1 MGNEFSEE
9 IEIKENKPLKNNN
22 QYIKYGIITN
32 KNEERTMEDTVLY
45 LSDLQTSSKSK
56 NKIHFGLFGVFDGH
70 NSAYVS
76 EYLRDNC
83 QEIFE
88 EEAGNINKDN
98 YQQKMEEIFKK
109 LDKKLK
115 KKYEDND
122 IKDIKDLKN
131 VNVDED
137 EINIYKD
144 IIQNTEESPED
155 LKNIDN
161 NDIKDLL
168 LFRNLFKYNNNYL
181 YNNIDIDYM
190 GSSASIVLINNNNII
205 TADLGITLSIL
216 FDKEGKIMNKKDL
229 KELLESE
236 HVFENKKEKKRI
248 KIYNESIDYEDLKNN
263 VYIPTSRCF
272 GLFKYKADPILN
284 EENQIIS
291 CIPEVNI
298 YNRDSV
304 DFIFLMTKG
313 MINLLKDNINNL
325 NELKD
330 MFKNK
335 CKENDNNNNIDQIL
349 NEYIDKKLEE
359 KRNLNES
366 NKNKNLSKNKSKN
379 NYNTVYAGKEDFE
392 EENESINNLKKNKYK
407 DIIDL
412 DKDKYYSCHDKY
424 NITCILIKLLDKKYP
439 DIEIQETK
447 TMEKNENNNPIND
460 ESTKTEDNIHQIDKE
475 KERKDEINK
484 EYNIEKKRNE
494 IEDNKINIDEE
505 NKEKEEFEKNNKAN

>member
-1 MGNEFSEE
+1 
-9 IEIKENKPLKNNN
+9 
-22 QYIKYGIITN
+22 
-32 KNEERTMEDTVLY
+32 
-45 LSDLQTSSKSK
+45 
-56 NKIHFGLFGVFDGH
+56 
-70 NSAYVS
+70 
-76 EYLRDNC
+76 
-83 QEIFE
+83 
-88 EEAGNINKDN
+88 
-98 YQQKMEEIFKK
+98 
-109 LDKKLK
+109 
-115 KKYEDND
+115 
-122 IKDIKDLKN
+122 
-131 VNVDED
+131 
-137 EINIYKD
+137 
-144 IIQNTEESPED
+144 
-155 LKNIDN
+155 
-161 NDIKDLL
+161 
-168 LFRNLFKYNNNYL
+168 
-181 YNNIDIDYM
+181 
-190 GSSASIVLINNNNII
+190 
-205 TADLGITLSIL
+205 
-216 FDKEGKIMNKKDL
+216 MNKKDL

-248 KIYNESIDYEDLKNN
+248 KIYNESIDYEDLKNKI
-263 VYIPTSRCF
+263 YIPTSRCF

-335 CKENDNNNNIDQIL
+335 CKENDNNIDQIL

-359 KRNLNES
+359 KGNLNES
-366 NKNKNLSKNKSKN
+366 NKNKNLNKNKSKN